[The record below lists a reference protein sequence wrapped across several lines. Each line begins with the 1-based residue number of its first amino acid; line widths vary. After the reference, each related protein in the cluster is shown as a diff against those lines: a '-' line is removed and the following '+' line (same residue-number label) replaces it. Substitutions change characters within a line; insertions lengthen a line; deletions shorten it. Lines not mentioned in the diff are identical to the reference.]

1 MQMRL
6 NQVLRVAAGSG
17 ALANGWPAG
26 VMPVFDVTV
35 TYETSLRKLR
45 VSFGSLQTPSFRIAF
60 IGAVH
65 PAKGELREIIGLRK
79 IDDTPGVWLPTGST
93 YGLDAATKQNRWSTL
108 YAQPD
113 DQLPSAAFKQ
123 GVVFPL
129 ACDIGADV
137 RSIQIKTDLSAGE
150 SAMNSIGGGYAEASN
165 VMLACASHG
174 GKDPDAASSL
184 VATHSPLV
192 EVNVPSIHSIRVTI
206 VDSAGA
212 LLDLNGGSFQVSF
225 RFQWVYSGIYQKPE
239 YSREDHEL
247 KNSENLQL
255 ISMRKAQ
262 EEEYQK
268 RLKKKKN
275 K

>member
-1 MQMRL
+1 
-6 NQVLRVAAGSG
+6 
-17 ALANGWPAG
+17 
-26 VMPVFDVTV
+26 
-35 TYETSLRKLR
+35 
-45 VSFGSLQTPSFRIAF
+45 
-60 IGAVH
+60 
-65 PAKGELREIIGLRK
+65 
-79 IDDTPGVWLPTGST
+79 
-93 YGLDAATKQNRWSTL
+93 LDAATNQNRWSTL
-108 YAQPD
+108 YAAPD
-113 DQLPSAAFKQ
+113 DRLPSAAFKQ

-150 SAMNSIGGGYAEASN
+150 SAMNSIGGGYAEPSN

-192 EVNVPSIHSIRVTI
+192 EVNVPSIHSIRVSI
-206 VDSAGA
+206 VDSAGT

-225 RFQWVYSGIYQKPE
+225 RFQWVYSGIYRKPE
-239 YSREDHEL
+239 YSRKDHEL
-247 KNSENLQL
+247 KNNEDLQL
-255 ISMRKAQ
+255 ISMRKSQ